1 MIGSRSKRGLRHWC
15 RSSRECRCGNQLTR
29 WFLTM
34 HAIARMHEMGLDRSE
49 VVAALDNPE
58 VQYPDRLG
66 HLIACGGRLAVC
78 FTGDTVVTVLWRGRE
93 FAREA
98 R

>member
-1 MIGSRSKRGLRHWC
+1 MIRSRSMRVLHHRC
-15 RSSRECRCGNQLTR
+15 RTRRECCCGNQPTP

-34 HAIARMHEMGLDRSE
+34 HAIKRMREMGLDRSE
-49 VVAALDNPE
+49 VVAALDDPE

-93 FAREA
+93 FVRAVC
-98 R
+98 